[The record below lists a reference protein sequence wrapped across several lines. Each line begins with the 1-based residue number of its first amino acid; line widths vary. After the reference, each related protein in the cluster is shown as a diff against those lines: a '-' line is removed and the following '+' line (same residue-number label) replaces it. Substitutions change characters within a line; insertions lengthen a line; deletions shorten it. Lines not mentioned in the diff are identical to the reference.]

1 LPLGALEPERFLRA
15 RNNSKPNRTSRSIFQ
30 HDYALRSSAVFWT
43 IFTLLILLWMIVLA
57 ADFGAGVMPTLLVL
71 GTILTLMNF
80 VFRRRTLI

>member
-1 LPLGALEPERFLRA
+1 
-15 RNNSKPNRTSRSIFQ
+15 
-30 HDYALRSSAVFWT
+30 VFWT

-80 VFRRRTLI
+80 IFRRRTLI